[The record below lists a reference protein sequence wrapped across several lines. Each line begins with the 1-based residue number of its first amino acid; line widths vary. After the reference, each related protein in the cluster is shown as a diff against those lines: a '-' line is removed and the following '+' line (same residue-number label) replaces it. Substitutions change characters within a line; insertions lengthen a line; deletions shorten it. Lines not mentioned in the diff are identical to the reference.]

1 MRDEIGSKMATDD
14 ERRRVAAALRKANV
28 YTLQGRGDDGS
39 VTKWSVALMSE
50 LAEAVGLRDNNGI
63 EVFDRL
69 ADLIEPGDMSH
80 GCRDTVAC
88 DRDALLALAD
98 EMDKWALTCDHYD
111 RRVSPLDVTRYAR
124 RIRKACGVV
133 G

>member
-1 MRDEIGSKMATDD
+1 MARATDD

-50 LAEAVGLRDNNGI
+50 LAEAVGLRDDTGI

-69 ADLIEPGDMSH
+69 ADLIKPGEMSH

-88 DRDALLALAD
+88 DREALLALAD
-98 EMDKWALTCDHYD
+98 EMETADPED
-111 RRVSPLDVTRYAR
+111 LDVAIDYVMECAS
-124 RIRKACGVV
+124 RIREALGVPE
-133 G
+133 